1 MKTSRMAGK
10 GIRAMEQFLNHRRKP
25 ELKQVVAEASRALAQ
40 LDAQRLDELAH
51 SCRALNRELAGSSG
65 EDCVQFALQARE
77 AAEEMA
83 VFAKV
88 LDVTRANLNVIQR
101 LLDLRAGRLEY
112 LERPVVTKV
121 AWGSPESRHGD
132 N

>member
-1 MKTSRMAGK
+1 
-10 GIRAMEQFLNHRRKP
+10 MEQFLDHRRKP

-40 LDAQRLDELAH
+40 LDSARLEELAL
-51 SCRALNRELAGSSG
+51 SCRALNREMADSSA
-65 EDCVQFALQARE
+65 EDCAQFALQARE

-83 VFAKV
+83 IFAKV
-88 LDVTRANLNVIQR
+88 LDITRANLNVIQR

-112 LERPVVTKV
+112 AERPATKNL